1 MPNSQSETL
10 ADPPPFRIGYRDTA
24 GCKDTSKAELQL
36 ERLEQAIRNSKGFFA
51 LFFTAS
57 NTVGNAGY
65 FRQTSIC
72 TALQRIACFC
82 SKNLTDRRIDRR
94 KMSNAESLDLQPS
107 AADPFAFLR

>member
-36 ERLEQAIRNSKGFFA
+36 QRLEQAIRNSKGFFCA
-51 LFFTAS
+51 LFHSVAQRCGRWAFLES
-57 NTVGNAGY
+57 G
-65 FRQTSIC
+65 IC